1 MNTQMQPNICIF
13 QIYVYSKYMYIPNIC
28 LFQMNL
34 LKKVEVFSPLSLI
47 GLDTVDGL
55 EADIVKLNHNTDP
68 GRGFFRKGNETL

>member
-1 MNTQMQPNICIF
+1 
-13 QIYVYSKYMYIPNIC
+13 
-28 LFQMNL
+28 MNL